1 MGRTA
6 MQELAG
12 LGVSP
17 GIAIGRAVCILCR
30 RDDVYRFPLAAEEID
45 GEIARF
51 REAVEVA
58 AAELDGIRAR
68 ADRELGD
75 ELAAV
80 FDAHAV
86 MLRDRTFLDRVEE
99 RIRAEEVN
107 AEWAV
112 HETAGELQ
120 ERFDRLEVEH
130 FRQRRDDLRDV
141 VLHLLRA
148 LGGIGH
154 HELSEIEGD
163 VVIVA
168 DDLTPSEAVRLGR
181 ERVVAFAVETGGRT
195 SHTTIIARS
204 LNIPLVAGLAGVTR
218 QVTDADPVIVDG
230 SEGRVVLHPTDAAL
244 LDYRERRRLRRLH
257 EDELGR
263 LRSLPS
269 VTRDRIAVELLA
281 NIDLPEEIEDA
292 VRFGAAG
299 VGLYRSEFL
308 YIEKSPALP
317 TEREHFDLYRS
328 LVERVQP
335 HPVIV
340 RTYDLGGRKL
350 AREVMDTREENPVL
364 GLRGVRLTLARP
376 EIFRVQLRALF
387 RACSFGDLRVMLPL
401 VSGLEEV
408 REFKAFCE
416 KIFDELEAEGAR
428 YSREF
433 PLGVMIEVPAA
444 VLIAGELAQEVDFM
458 SIGTNDLIQYSM
470 AVDRNNEHVA
480 HLYRP
485 LHPAILRMIGSTV
498 ESARRAGIEI
508 SICGEMAADPRVA
521 PVLVGLG
528 LRNLSM
534 RPRAIPEIKR
544 RLRCLEASE
553 WGEISRRLLT
563 LGTAGEVDRE
573 LDRQLE
579 ALAPAEAA
587 EAP

>member
-1 MGRTA
+1 MGRIA
-6 MQELAG
+6 MQELSGMAG
-12 LGVSP
+12 SP
-17 GIAIGRAVCILCR
+17 GIAIGQAVCILCR
-30 RDDVYRFPLAAEEID
+30 RDDVYRFPLD
-45 GEIARF
+45 PGEIEAELARF
-51 REAVEVA
+51 HEAVEVA
-58 AAELDGIRAR
+58 ASDLDRIRER

-80 FDAHAV
+80 FEAHAA
-86 MLRDRTFLDRVEE
+86 MLRDRAFLDRVEE
-99 RIRAEEVN
+99 RIRSEEVN

-112 HETAGELQ
+112 HETATELQ

-130 FRQRRDDLRDV
+130 FRQRRDDLHDV
-141 VLHLLRA
+141 VQHLQRA

-181 ERVVAFAVETGGRT
+181 ERVVAFAVETGGST

-204 LNIPLVAGLAGVTR
+204 LNIPLVAGLEGVT
-218 QVTDADPVIVDG
+218 QKVTDADPVIVDG
-230 SEGRVVLHPTDAAL
+230 SEGRVVLHPTDEAL
-244 LDYRERRRLRRLH
+244 LAYRERRRLHLER
-257 EDELGR
+257 EDELGL

-299 VGLYRSEFL
+299 VGLYRSEFI
-308 YIEKSPALP
+308 YIEKSPELP
-317 TEREHFDLYRS
+317 TEEEHFTLYRS

-335 HPVIV
+335 HPVII

-387 RACSFGDLRVMLPL
+387 RACAYGELRVMLPL
-401 VSGLEEV
+401 VTALEEV
-408 REFKAFCE
+408 RDFKAFCE
-416 KIFDELEAEGAR
+416 EILDELEAEGAR
-428 YSREF
+428 FSRSF

-444 VLIAGELAQEVDFM
+444 VLIAEELAREVDFL

-498 ESARRAGIEI
+498 ESARRAGTEV
-508 SICGEMAADPRVA
+508 SICGEMAADPKVA

-528 LRNLSM
+528 LRRLSM

-544 RLRCLEASE
+544 RIRRLDASE
-553 WGEISRRLLT
+553 WLEISRRLSA
-563 LGTAGEVDRE
+563 LGTADEVDRA
-573 LDRQLE
+573 LDRHLE
-579 ALAPAEAA
+579 ALAPAGV